1 MPEIDETLLSLM
13 IRSMTGF
20 ARVRRTI
27 GTYEVT
33 LSLKSVN
40 HRGLDLQF
48 HMSPEFDPFESA
60 MRTGLKKSIHRGHVD
75 LRLSASRAG
84 MAEGLGVDAAR
95 LESYITLF
103 RGMAEKYSLDPEI
116 NLNLAFRVPGIL
128 TDESNIELP
137 AGFESELLA
146 ALEEAI
152 VTLNG
157 FRDREGAELAHVLED
172 HCAAIQKAA
181 CKMEEIRS
189 RALEGFH
196 KRLRDRLAD
205 LLDGAGIEPQRLAQE
220 AAVLAD
226 RSDIHEE
233 IARLQIH
240 VRQLETM
247 IRTENEIGKK
257 LDFLLQEMN
266 RETNTILSKTSGVGE
281 AGLEITELALA
292 TKANIEKLREQALN
306 VE

>member
-1 MPEIDETLLSLM
+1 M

-20 ARVRRTI
+20 ARVRRTV
-27 GTYEVT
+27 GAYEVT

-60 MRTGLKKSIHRGHVD
+60 MRSALKKSIHRGHVD
-75 LRLSASRAG
+75 LRLSANRAG
-84 MAEGLGVDAAR
+84 IAEGLGVDAAR
-95 LESYITLF
+95 LESYIALF
-103 RGMAEKYSLDPEI
+103 RLMAEKYSLDPDV
-116 NLNLAFRVPGIL
+116 NLNLAFRVPGII
-128 TDESNIELP
+128 TDETNVELP
-137 AGFESELLA
+137 PGFEPELLA

-152 VTLNG
+152 STLNS
-157 FRDREGAELAHVLED
+157 FRDREGAELAQVLEE
-172 HCAAIQKAA
+172 HSAAIQQAA
-181 CKMEEIRS
+181 AKMDDIRG
-189 RALEGFH
+189 RALDGFQ
-196 KRLRDRLAD
+196 KRLRERLAD
-205 LLDGAGIEPQRLAQE
+205 LLEGAAIEPQRLAQE

-240 VRQLETM
+240 ARQLETM
-247 IRTENEIGKK
+247 IRNENEIGKK

>member
-1 MPEIDETLLSLM
+1 M

-20 ARVRRTI
+20 SRVRRTI

-48 HMSPEFDPFESA
+48 HMSPEFDPFESP
-60 MRTGLKKSIHRGHVD
+60 MRTALKKAVHRGHVD
-75 LRLSASRAG
+75 VRISAARAG
-84 MAEGLGVDAAR
+84 VAEGLGVDAAR
-95 LESYITLF
+95 LESYIALY
-103 RGMAEKYSLDPEI
+103 RLMAEKYSLDPEI

-137 AGFESELLA
+137 AGFEADLVN

-152 VTLNG
+152 TTLNG
-157 FRDREGAELAHVLED
+157 FREREGAELQKVLEE

-181 CKMEEIRS
+181 CKMEDIRT
-189 RALEGFH
+189 RALDGFQ
-196 KRLRDRLAD
+196 KRLKDRLNE
-205 LLDGAGIEPQRLAQE
+205 LLNGAGIEPQRLAQE
-220 AAVLAD
+220 AAILAD

-240 VRQLETM
+240 ARQLESM
-247 IRTENEIGKK
+247 VRTESEIGKK